1 MADYLYRARIAH
13 TEKTVEQLYKMQYY
27 AYEKPRMILWAVI
40 GFGLVA
46 AAVISGL
53 PTWGKAL
60 MILFGAWLLVPGW
73 YSYRTMGYS
82 ASEPV
87 RYSHI

>member
-1 MADYLYRARIAH
+1 MH
-13 TEKTVEQLYKMQYY
+13 TEKAVEQLYKMQYY

-60 MILFGAWLLVPGW
+60 PRLIG
-73 YSYRTMGYS
+73 S
-82 ASEPV
+82 
-87 RYSHI
+87 